1 MISSSDKQIL
11 KVIGIPLILVLP
23 LILLITMVTCDSSS
37 GGNEVIAGVMF
48 TTPFK
53 EGVPITITSPFG
65 WRDDPL
71 NQMTAFHNGLDL
83 DAPDGSEV
91 VAAADGYVVETGYQ
105 ENGLGN
111 YVYVEH
117 NFDGIV
123 YYSAYGHMLDGS
135 IVVSEGEPVKAKQK
149 LGIIGASGRV
159 TGTHLHFMLMTPKL
173 SYEQKYLVDP
183 LLVIEGLK

>member
-1 MISSSDKQIL
+1 
-11 KVIGIPLILVLP
+11 
-23 LILLITMVTCDSSS
+23 
-37 GGNEVIAGVMF
+37 
-48 TTPFK
+48 
-53 EGVPITITSPFG
+53 
-65 WRDDPL
+65 
-71 NQMTAFHNGLDL
+71 MTAFHNGLDL

-123 YYSAYGHMLDGS
+123 YYSAYGHMLDES